1 MTLSI
6 LCKILC
12 VGALGS
18 TILGFSNFGGLNYR
32 KSTFLGHDVLRMSAP
47 HDSLEVDVAIIGGG
61 IAGSSISWLLQER
74 EMCSVALI
82 DPRVNTPGT
91 WYPNYGEWRSEW
103 HHLSDRLKLPE
114 LKECTTTEWE
124 ITDCFFGGSFD
135 MPKDE
140 RTTLPRPYVRVDR
153 IKMQSLLR
161 SRFAAAG
168 GVTIASKLTS
178 SRMSPNLFDKN
189 LVHHAEGTTLTLD
202 NGSKVKCKVLIDATG
217 TKQQQKILNFTALN
231 QFQSSLF

>member
-1 MTLSI
+1 MSMLFRALCAGAFSTL
-6 LCKILC
+6 
-12 VGALGS
+12 
-18 TILGFSNFGGLNYR
+18 ILGFSHSGGLNTR
-32 KSTFLGHDVLRMSAP
+32 RSIVALHNVLRMLAS
-47 HDSLEVDVAIIGGG
+47 HESFEVNVAIIGGG

-74 EMCSVALI
+74 EKCSVALI

-103 HHLSDRLKLPE
+103 HHLSDRLQLPE

-135 MPKDE
+135 MPADE

-189 LVHHAEGTTLTLD
+189 LVHNAEGTTLTLD
-202 NGSKVKCKVLIDATG
+202 NGAQVKCKVLIDATG
-217 TKQQQKILNFTALN
+217 VLGSFEKSFTITTILYW
-231 QFQSSLF
+231 

>member
-1 MTLSI
+1 MLAS
-6 LCKILC
+6 
-12 VGALGS
+12 
-18 TILGFSNFGGLNYR
+18 
-32 KSTFLGHDVLRMSAP
+32 
-47 HDSLEVDVAIIGGG
+47 HDSVEVDVAIIGGG

-74 EMCSVALI
+74 EKCSVALI

-91 WYPNYGEWRSEW
+91 WYPNYGEWRNEW
-103 HHLSDRLKLPE
+103 HHLSDRMQLPE

-135 MPKDE
+135 MPQDE

-189 LVHHAEGTTLTLD
+189 LIHHAEGTTLTLD
-202 NGSKVKCKVLIDATG
+202 NGAEVKCKVLIDATG
-217 TKQQQKILNFTALN
+217 VR
-231 QFQSSLF
+231 